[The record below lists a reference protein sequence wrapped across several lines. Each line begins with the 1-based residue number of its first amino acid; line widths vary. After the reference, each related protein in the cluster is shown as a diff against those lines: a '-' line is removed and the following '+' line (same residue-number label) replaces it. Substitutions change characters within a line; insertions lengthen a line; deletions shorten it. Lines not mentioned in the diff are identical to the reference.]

1 MKNSLKLVVGVLFM
15 VLMIGQ
21 ANADARSDRQWHNR
35 HQNDQMT
42 RASDRLAKNNPQV
55 IPYMPS
61 DIRGED
67 GMSIT
72 CDEHGNTV
80 DDSHTTSRCYTYHSK
95 QTGTAWKIRYT
106 QPNGVGEQVF
116 KIQNHK
122 LKLWASFNERHENI
136 YASTDAQRYASA
148 HSNGDNGVARN
159 QDRENPMQEANK
171 IDPADLIKKG
181 LGTILPNIFR

>member
-1 MKNSLKLVVGVLFM
+1 VKNSLKLVIGVLFM
-15 VLMIGQ
+15 VVMIGQ

-42 RASDRLAKNNPQV
+42 SASDRLIKNNPQV

-61 DIRGED
+61 DIRGAE

-80 DDSHTTSRCYTYHSK
+80 DDSHTTSRCYTYHSR
-95 QTGTAWKIRYT
+95 QTGTTWKIRYT

-148 HSNGDNGVARN
+148 HSNGDTGIARN
-159 QDRENPMQEANK
+159 QDRENVQEANK
-171 IDPADLIKKG
+171 VDPSELIKRG

>member
-1 MKNSLKLVVGVLFM
+1 MVV
-15 VLMIGQ
+15 MIGQ

-42 RASDRLAKNNPQV
+42 SASDRLIKNNPQV

-61 DIRGED
+61 DIRGAE

-80 DDSHTTSRCYTYHSK
+80 DDSHTTSRCYTYHSR
-95 QTGTAWKIRYT
+95 QTGTTWKIRYT

-148 HSNGDNGVARN
+148 HSNGDTGIARN
-159 QDRENPMQEANK
+159 QDRENVQEANK
-171 IDPADLIKKG
+171 VDPSELIKRG